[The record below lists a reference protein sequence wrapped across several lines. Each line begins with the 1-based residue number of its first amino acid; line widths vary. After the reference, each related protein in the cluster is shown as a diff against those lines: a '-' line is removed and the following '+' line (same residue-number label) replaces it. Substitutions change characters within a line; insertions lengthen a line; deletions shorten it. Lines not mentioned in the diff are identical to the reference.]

1 MGYNLGKNSLDK
13 PANSSIAQH
22 QDEQNEVFKIAI
34 IGCGAATVATLFG
47 FIEYFHSGFIKNI
60 KISIFEKEPTF
71 GSGLAYQCDS
81 EELMMNMVSST
92 ISIFPHKESDFWE
105 WILERGCS
113 YSVDQIISK
122 SGVAPEGYI
131 SRQFFGAY
139 LRSRLQEAI
148 SALEKLGIEVD
159 LIHCEVVNLE
169 LLGDDEFNVIDK
181 KQKGQK
187 FNGVILCVGNTSP
200 QDIFNLSGKS
210 QYINNPYPVSRFSPL
225 IKRSDSV
232 GIIGGQLT
240 AADIAVVLA
249 NQGHYGPIYFFTR
262 DLNLPLIRRQ
272 KNKFHL
278 NYLTIENLRLLQI
291 KNKDGISLRQILR
304 LARKDFLKTGMRWN
318 NIFKSAKTE
327 YSHWIKYLLE
337 DEYTFMLWQHC
348 AIETDFIIAEYWHAL
363 TSSEKDLFLRKYH
376 RLWMSKRVPL
386 PVHTALKLHSLFQA
400 GILRHYPFLYE
411 INFLAR
417 NRFVAVIKPPEK
429 STDAHEV
436 VCDWVINATGPS
448 RDVDKHSDSV
458 LISNLFKSGLITANP
473 HGGIALDYETSLI
486 KTRELK
492 ALKNF
497 YAIGHLTSGT
507 YYFISSLDMVSLRAR
522 SVAKHFFKSLNNKYR
537 PPNSVSQ
544 SSIQEENVSQ

>member
-1 MGYNLGKNSLDK
+1 MGYKLGKNIGEAL
-13 PANSSIAQH
+13 ANSSMAQH

-34 IGCGAATVATLFG
+34 VGCGAATVATLFG
-47 FIEYFHSGFIKNI
+47 FVKYFQLGLIKNL
-60 KISIFEKEPTF
+60 KISIFEKESTF

-92 ISIFPHKESDFWE
+92 ISIFPHKEGDFWE
-105 WILERGCS
+105 WMLERGYS
-113 YSVDQIISK
+113 YSGNQVISK

-131 SRQFFGAY
+131 SRQFFGFY

-148 SALEKLGIEVD
+148 SALEKLGVEVD

-169 LLGDDEFNVIDK
+169 LLGDDQFNVIDK
-181 KQKGQK
+181 KQKAQK

-200 QDIFNLSGKS
+200 QDVFNLSGRS

-272 KNKFHL
+272 KDKFHL

-318 NIFKSAKTE
+318 DVFKSAKTE

-348 AIETDFIIAEYWHAL
+348 AIETDLIIAEYWHAL
-363 TSSEKDLFLRKYH
+363 TSSEKEFFLRKYH
-376 RLWMSKRVPL
+376 RLWMAKRVPL
-386 PVHTALKLHSLFQA
+386 PAHTALKLHSLFQA
-400 GILRHYPFLYE
+400 GILSHYPYLCE

-417 NRFVAVIKPPEK
+417 NKFVAVIKSPEK
-429 STDAHEV
+429 STEAQEV

-448 RDVDKHSDSV
+448 RNVDKDSDSV
-458 LISNLFKSGLITANP
+458 LIGNLFKSGLITANP
-473 HGGIALDYETSLI
+473 HGGIELNYETLQVKS
-486 KTRELK
+486 RDFK
-492 ALKNF
+492 ALQYF
-497 YAIGHLTSGT
+497 YAVGHLTSGT
-507 YYFISSLDMVSLRAR
+507 YYFISSLDMVSLRAKN
-522 SVAKHFFKSLNNKYR
+522 VAKHFLMSLSKKHGS
-537 PPNSVSQ
+537 PNSVSQ
-544 SSIQEENVSQ
+544 SIFQEENVSQ